1 MKSCFS
7 KIVVV
12 FSLIFSQQ
20 IVASTA
26 DERQARLGQGY
37 IKNAVLP
44 LSKNCLVDMPIV
56 LTGQPSSHTFLNK
69 NVEVSKIAELLNINA
84 NSKLGWEKFSIE
96 TNMQYLQ
103 DMQDD
108 SYSTSYTLVSTILAS
123 ARLNND
129 DFYGLSALRPA
140 ARQAL
145 EDSQAA
151 FFRRCGDSYLE
162 SADIGAS
169 LFVTLK
175 MHFRDQL
182 SKQEF
187 EAKMEGEIKEVG
199 KFSTQVKTAL
209 NSVRGFYD
217 VELVAHQIGG
227 QPSNLNQI
235 FGDESE
241 HTVLH
246 CSAANID
253 QCTKAFDNVL
263 DYAQSRSPW
272 TESGFSKQ
280 VKFKDGKIEADTVG
294 YFNITS
300 ANVSTYAADFGVAT
314 RVDSL
319 DPVTRQARLELN
331 HLYDENFEGLKK
343 IENIVGATAFSR
355 LDLGVRQ
362 QLRTVL
368 KQYREN
374 LGLFDLK
381 EVMACFDQA
390 QTASCSNTIE
400 QLKQQIVSPDLMY
413 AKLLDEAYYFNINE
427 KYPFIIVSLPGGK
440 AIYSTSLVPAGMG
453 EANFDVIGS
462 SDFRYMV
469 LKGTYRVN
477 PYMYYLDAYGAR
489 SYVWRSATGP
499 GYKSYALWNACTNY
513 DRKCLQSQTM
523 VEIIP
528 F

>member
-1 MKSCFS
+1 MKSYFT
-7 KIVVV
+7 KIVFVLLLL
-12 FSLIFSQQ
+12 SSKQ
-20 IVASTA
+20 ILAGTS
-26 DERQARLGQGY
+26 DERHARLGQGY
-37 IKNAVLP
+37 IKNALLP
-44 LSKNCLVDMPIV
+44 MSKNCLVDMPVV
-56 LTGQPSSHTFLNK
+56 LTGQPSAHTFLNK
-69 NVEVSKIAELLNINA
+69 NVDVSKIAELLNVNA
-84 NSKLGWEKFSIE
+84 HSKLGWEKFSVE

-108 SYSTSYTLVSTILAS
+108 NYSTSYTLVSSILAS

-129 DFYGLSALRPA
+129 DFYGLGALRPV

-145 EDSQAA
+145 EDSQTA

-199 KFSTQVKTAL
+199 NFSTQVKSAL
-209 NSVRGFYD
+209 SSVRGFYD
-217 VELVAHQIGG
+217 IELVAHQIGG

-241 HTVLH
+241 HRVLH
-246 CSAANID
+246 CSAANIE

-272 TESGFSKQ
+272 AETGFSKQ
-280 VKFKDGKIEADTVG
+280 IKFKDGKIEADTVG

-300 ANVSTYAADFGVAT
+300 SNISTYAADFGVAA

-319 DPVTRQARLELN
+319 DPATRQARLELN
-331 HLYDENFEGLKK
+331 RIYDENFEGYKK
-343 IENIVGATAFSR
+343 VDNIVNAIAFSR

-390 QTASCSNTIE
+390 ETASCSSTID
-400 QLKQQIVSPDLMY
+400 QLKQQIVSPNLTY

-427 KYPFIIVSLPGGK
+427 KYPFIIVSLSGGK
-440 AIYSTSLVPAGMG
+440 AIYTTSLMPASLQ
-453 EANFDVIGS
+453 EANFNVIGS
-462 SDFRYMV
+462 SDFRYIV
-469 LKGTYRVN
+469 LKGTYRVS
-477 PYMYYLDAYGAR
+477 PYMYYLDAYGVR
-489 SYVWRSATGP
+489 SYIWRSATGP
-499 GYKSYALWNACTNY
+499 GYKSFALWNACTNH
-513 DRKCLQSQTM
+513 DRKCIQSQTM